1 MRLAAKMDPEAL
13 KRLQVE
19 LEELC
24 QSHQAE
30 LHRCVANFAISLNN
44 AEKRGQEGLLAVERV
59 PQPPRL
65 GRLEPLKPHSWT
77 KLAGEKLTSNTATSK
92 EMREDSPAEEVTSST
107 ARWLSGCTPS
117 PSFWLNGS
125 MASEASSS
133 PGRSGAQQESP
144 AQTPVAAQQI
154 AAPPAAPAP
163 AELPAATPEVK
174 PPTSVEVK
182 PPTSAEVT
190 PPAPASAAPLLE
202 EPKEPTESTEPS
214 LPHVPASETGNFPSE
229 ASSGS
234 GLAGADGA
242 GNPPRRIPRLQKLA
256 SSHGVAMRAAAIRN
270 MQLAVKEAKDSK
282 EAKEETQEEKPNVDF
297 NCPEAM
303 IVVESRASLSSNF
316 SDAGRRTSMMSDQ
329 AADEGDGAASS
340 SPGASGET
348 QVDEDGDGHVAENRQ
363 GRRALVESKSLAA
376 LPPSVLKVAEDNG
389 ISQKH
394 MRKSAFLASESRKR
408 LTDSQTIW
416 QRIVTSSTY
425 ESLSGAFILLNCGFV
440 AWQTQAKAVDD
451 EWRAETYQELTM
463 AEPVL
468 FNVIQGVFTIVFAVD
483 LVFRILA
490 DRSFFVHYK
499 NKEFL
504 WNVMDSFVVTFDL
517 VSIFLEVWV
526 QFGLLRMMR
535 VLRIVRVVKIIRVM
549 KSFAELRMLMYSIV
563 SCIKSLVWV
572 IAVLVLNMGL
582 FAVLFTSATGSELD
596 TGEKRRDPK
605 FEKLV
610 STFGTL
616 DRSII
621 HLYMAMT
628 GGTDWIEQYKAVWQL
643 PVIYHGLFLIYITFG
658 IYALANVIT
667 SIFLEN
673 ARKSSKSDR
682 EHVIQEEMQ
691 SKTQYLRDIEM
702 IFAEMDADGNGLIS
716 RQEFHET
723 LKDERVV
730 AYFRSM
736 KLDARE
742 AEHLFNLLDYD
753 GSGEVSYP
761 EFVDGCWKLQ
771 GEARSLDVKIIQL
784 EVTALSK
791 ALKSVQDQMAGKA
804 PDAAKLPSNDR
815 PNRRVSIRSTLD

>member
-1 MRLAAKMDPEAL
+1 MDPEAL

-77 KLAGEKLTSNTATSK
+77 KLAGEKLTSNTDAWHELGLAGSK
-92 EMREDSPAEEVTSST
+92 LPQMMSAPSYIIPED
-107 ARWLSGCTPS
+107 LS
-117 PSFWLNGS
+117 
-125 MASEASSS
+125 
-133 PGRSGAQQESP
+133 
-144 AQTPVAAQQI
+144 
-154 AAPPAAPAP
+154 
-163 AELPAATPEVK
+163 
-174 PPTSVEVK
+174 
-182 PPTSAEVT
+182 
-190 PPAPASAAPLLE
+190 
-202 EPKEPTESTEPS
+202 EPKEPTEPTESTEPS

-394 MRKSAFLASESRKR
+394 MRKSAFLASEMLAFI
-408 LTDSQTIW
+408 LTEQDSQTIW

-610 STFGTL
+610 MLGTVRHRL
-616 DRSII
+616 DR
-621 HLYMAMT
+621 
-628 GGTDWIEQYKAVWQL
+628 AVQ
-643 PVIYHGLFLIYITFG
+643 GC
-658 IYALANVIT
+658 LAT
-667 SIFLEN
+667 
-673 ARKSSKSDR
+673 
-682 EHVIQEEMQ
+682 
-691 SKTQYLRDIEM
+691 
-702 IFAEMDADGNGLIS
+702 
-716 RQEFHET
+716 
-723 LKDERVV
+723 
-730 AYFRSM
+730 
-736 KLDARE
+736 ARE

-761 EFVDGCWKLQ
+761 EFSGEWRVDLPTKLLVALCCQ
-771 GEARSLDVKIIQL
+771 ARSLDVKIIQL

-791 ALKSVQDQMAGKA
+791 ALKSVQDQMAGKERLQA
-804 PDAAKLPSNDR
+804 EQLAESAVADSPEPGPEACAKRNEGAAAASPNAKSEASEWPSTPNTAQYSRQEKLE
-815 PNRRVSIRSTLD
+815 RRLEWRERYRERLENAEELVPRISFCLAKQDLEMFE